1 MNKFLR
7 ISFITFHL
15 LLLNKQLSAQS
26 YLDLSAAQVFSTFRF
41 TSINQQTNNSNT
53 TFPNYTQLNTNAFGI
68 GYTYVQNKGLLVL
81 GGLGFR
87 KAGANMVY
95 KATDYQWNLQYID
108 VKIGGGYQYDKWRV
122 KPFATITPYYAYL
135 LNAKQTVGL
144 NYYDIKTTKSIK
156 PYDLGLFLSGGIKV
170 ALSPY
175 ILLYSQY
182 DYNLGL
188 KNIETGANQ
197 YLYNRGFAIKLGL
210 IFSITN
216 FKTMQDY
223 IAKTEQGR
231 PQENPDEE
239 QQLTQSN
246 TIIAN
251 QASPNNNKVN
261 NKANTEEKIT
271 TPGTVGW
278 TNTPKTTTK
287 PTSTENQN
295 NNSTTDNKQSA
306 TLASTSENQN
316 TSTSNNNTNVNN
328 SQHNNILSTP
338 TENNNQKSSSPK
350 EKKDKIE
357 FKIQITS
364 VKNSLDKNHQLLK
377 KANGNIL
384 AEKGKDGWT
393 RYYIGSYDSYD
404 EAKSELIDIKK
415 MGYSNG
421 SFVVAF
427 KNGKKIT
434 VAEAKALLK

>member
-1 MNKFLR
+1 MNKLLR
-7 ISFITFHL
+7 ISFIIFNL
-15 LLLNKQLSAQS
+15 LLINKQLSAQS
-26 YLDLSAAQVFSTFRF
+26 YLDLSAAQVFSTFKF
-41 TSINQQTNNSNT
+41 TSINQQSNNSST
-53 TFPNYTQLNTNAFGI
+53 TTPQYTQFNSNAFSI
-68 GYTYVQNKGLLVL
+68 GYTYVQNKGLLIL

-95 KATDYQWNLQYID
+95 KATNYQWNLQYID
-108 VKIGGGYQYDKWRV
+108 VKIGVGYQYDKWRV
-122 KPFATITPYYAYL
+122 KPFTTLTPYYAYL

-188 KNIETGANQ
+188 KNIETGTNQ

-223 IAKTEQGR
+223 IVKTEQGI
-231 PQENPDEE
+231 PQYAPDEE
-239 QQLTQSN
+239 QQPIQSN
-246 TIIAN
+246 TIVAN
-251 QASPNNNKVN
+251 QTTTDDSKKNNKT
-261 NKANTEEKIT
+261 NTEDKIT

-278 TNTPKTTTK
+278 TNTPKATTK
-287 PTSTENQN
+287 PKSTENQS
-295 NNSTTDNKQSA
+295 NNSTIDNQQSA
-306 TLASTSENQN
+306 TLASNNENQDTNKSNN
-316 TSTSNNNTNVNN
+316 TIANNSQQKNNNTVN
-328 SQHNNILSTP
+328 TP
-338 TENNNQKSSSPK
+338 TENNNQKNNSK
-350 EKKDKIE
+350 EKKDKVE

-404 EAKSELIDIKK
+404 EAKSELADIKA